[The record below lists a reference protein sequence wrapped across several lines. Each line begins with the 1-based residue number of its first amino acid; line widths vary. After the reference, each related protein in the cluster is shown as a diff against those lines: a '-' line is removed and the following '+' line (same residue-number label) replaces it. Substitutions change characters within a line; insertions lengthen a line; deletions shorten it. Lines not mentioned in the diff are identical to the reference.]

1 MTLSELKKIYFTK
14 NIRVDRNNYQ
24 DSRGSAPLPNDAISL
39 WDSVTGVIS
48 YLNINPT
55 STDLSVTTTGSTVT
69 IVSSSGTDAI
79 VSAATTSNAG
89 VMSATDKVNLAAL
102 STLSGVTAGALNLGT
117 FTGTIIPDN
126 LTIKAALQSL
136 ETYAGTIA
144 INSFG
149 NLTPAT
155 SAVTITNGTGAVR
168 GIGAVV
174 GIVPANILLTTLG
187 GSLSLYQLSTTS
199 AVSGDVISFNGTSW
213 VSSAVPTVSIDHN
226 SLTGIQG
233 GISTEYYH
241 LKQSIYNSLTTAS
254 TNTLIGRDAAGSGEI
269 TNIAVAQSIEFN
281 GSNAIRLVNDVS
293 TPSN

>member
-48 YLNINPT
+48 YLNINP
-55 STDLSVTTTGSTVT
+55 SATDLSVTTTGSTVT
-69 IVSSSGTDAI
+69 IASSSGTDATI
-79 VSAATTSNAG
+79 TAATTVVAG
-89 VMSATDKVNLAAL
+89 AMTASDKINLAAL
-102 STLSGVTAGALNLGT
+102 STLSGLPAGTTDLGI
-117 FTGTIIPDN
+117 FSGTIIHDGTN
-126 LTIKAALQSL
+126 IKSALQFL
-136 ETYAGTIA
+136 ETA
-144 INSFG
+144 IGSISIPSFG

-155 SAVTITNGTGAVR
+155 SAIVVTNGTNAVQGSGTVI
-168 GIGAVV
+168 GIS
-174 GIVPANILLTTLG
+174 PSNISLSTLG
-187 GSLSLYQLSTTS
+187 GSLNLSQLSTIS
-199 AVSGDVISFNGTSW
+199 AVSGDVISFNGSTW
-213 VSSAVPTVSIDHN
+213 VHSAVPTVSIDHN